1 MIRLEGILTELL
13 DFAKPLQMDFT
24 VCNVNHILSSYMEL
38 IKMRMKEEGFQ
49 VALRLDNRVPEIE
62 ADGEKIG
69 QVFMNLLLN
78 AIEASPAG
86 ARVLVRSK
94 YHNGGGQEKIEIAV
108 MDEGSGVPE
117 ESVDEIFKPFFTTK
131 SKGTGLGLANVK
143 RIIEGHGGWVE
154 VKNRIPKGALFSVF
168 LPVGKNNGQNTHHR

>member
-1 MIRLEGILTELL
+1 
-13 DFAKPLQMDFT
+13 MDFG
-24 VCNVNHILSSYMEL
+24 VCNVNRILSSYMEL
-38 IKMRMKEEGFQ
+38 IKMRIKEEGFQ
-49 VALRLDNRVPEIE
+49 MALRLDGRAPEIE

-94 YHNGGGQEKIEIAV
+94 YHNGGGQGKIEIAV

-117 ESVDEIFKPFFTTK
+117 ASVEDVFKPFFTTK

-154 VKNRIPKGALFSVF
+154 VKNRIPQGASFSVF
-168 LPVGKNNGQNTHHR
+168 LPVGKNHGQSTHYR

>member
-1 MIRLEGILTELL
+1 
-13 DFAKPLQMDFT
+13 
-24 VCNVNHILSSYMEL
+24 
-38 IKMRMKEEGFQ
+38 MKEEGLQ
-49 VALRLDNRVPEIE
+49 MTLRLDNRAPEIE

-94 YHNGGGQEKIEIAV
+94 YHNGGDQGKIEIAV

-117 ESVDEIFKPFFTTK
+117 ESVGEIFKPFFTTK

-154 VKNRIPKGALFSVF
+154 VKNRTPKGASFAVF
-168 LPVGKNNGQNTHHR
+168 LPVGKNHGQNTHHR